1 MVSSAS
7 TEEVS
12 RSIHRPNRNSEVNL
26 CSLLLPAAAVFDWE
40 ENITSELSE
49 VSEDRDDVAE
59 IEELPNISERFF
71 GVYAQCSLFQMNTF
85 CCSPKEKRTENPY
98 LVSLLGDYG
107 VHYTLLFSLASNL
120 DMERPTSRNSLI
132 V

>member
-49 VSEDRDDVAE
+49 VNQNLLDLRENVK
-59 IEELPNISERFF
+59 LTTL
-71 GVYAQCSLFQMNTF
+71 V
-85 CCSPKEKRTENPY
+85 PK
-98 LVSLLGDYG
+98 
-107 VHYTLLFSLASNL
+107 
-120 DMERPTSRNSLI
+120 RPI
-132 V
+132 